1 MQYKS
6 WNCDKIKGLS
16 KCLTPDKDKESRIPY
31 ACECC
36 NFEICGK
43 CMQAEFF
50 MSLYDSLRIS
60 RNLNIS
66 DFLMYCRVR
75 MMSAIEF
82 ASDQH
87 KEKGYAIKD
96 AG

>member
-1 MQYKS
+1 M
-6 WNCDKIKGLS
+6 
-16 KCLTPDKDKESRIPY
+16 TPEKDKENRIRY
-31 ACECC
+31 ICEYCF
-36 NFEICGK
+36 FEICGK
-43 CMQAEFF
+43 CMQADIF
-50 MSLYDSLRIS
+50 MSLYDSLRIP
-60 RNLNIS
+60 REFNIS

-87 KEKGYAIKD
+87 KEKGYEIKN